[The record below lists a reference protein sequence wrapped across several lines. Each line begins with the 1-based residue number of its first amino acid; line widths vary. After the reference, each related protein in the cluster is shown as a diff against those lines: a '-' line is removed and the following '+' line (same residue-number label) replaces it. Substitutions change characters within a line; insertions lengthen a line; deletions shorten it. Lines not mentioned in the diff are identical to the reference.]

1 VIYARRRASDQ
12 VYFRAPRPIHAVSPL
27 HRRHVRKIQAFVI
40 ISPGGNKTRR
50 SLAGLPPLLVLTRI
64 NLINR
69 FISKQFDL
77 IFYLRLTNARIVPVI
92 DKGWQAE
99 FQPDRRDAIRRR
111 TRRKAVIVLNG
122 GWSTINAEIL
132 NVSAN
137 GALVQLEGIG
147 AFPDAFQLRYDGLKK
162 YAFRVWTRGLKAG
175 VQFEG

>member
-1 VIYARRRASDQ
+1 M
-12 VYFRAPRPIHAVSPL
+12 
-27 HRRHVRKIQAFVI
+27 
-40 ISPGGNKTRR
+40 
-50 SLAGLPPLLVLTRI
+50 
-64 NLINR
+64 
-69 FISKQFDL
+69 
-77 IFYLRLTNARIVPVI
+77 I

-162 YAFRVWTRGLKAG
+162 YALRVWTRGLKAG